1 MKYDVFISYS
11 RKDYVDA
18 NKQVIPGNIV
28 SQIKALFDKNGISY
42 WFDEEGIYSGDAFA
56 RVIARNIKA
65 SKMLLFISTANSNQS
80 QWTSDEIAVAREYGK
95 KIIPFRY
102 DQSHYNEDVI
112 IYIAR
117 LDYIDYLANPKV
129 ALNRLLSSVKEFLQT
144 ESQKEIEKKRAE
156 EQRIMEEQLRQERA
170 KRVEVI
176 DSTIAKHN
184 EELKSVDQHIIDCE
198 KSLLEL
204 KYRRDRLNV
213 TLKELKDER
222 LALLSFLSKPG
233 ALKEKKVVVP
243 EPTPDPVP
251 EIEPT
256 TYKVGDF
263 YDDGKKQGVVFDVSD
278 DGKHGKIISLDVTAL
293 RWCSKLDSKSI
304 GVTSKSDGQ
313 SNTDIVMSRNDY
325 KNYPAFVWCREQGED
340 WYLPSKNELLSL
352 YHVKNQINKLL
363 RDRCKEMINDNWYW
377 SSTERGYCAWF
388 VDMNNGSTYNGNKFG
403 NYYVRAVSAF

>member
-1 MKYDVFISYS
+1 MKKYDIFISYS
-11 RKDYVDA
+11 RKDNNTA
-18 NKQVIPGNIV
+18 KQICSVLENYARHYKFEYFFDQDDIICRDEYLKRI
-28 SQIKALFDKNGISY
+28 SSAISESKAMLFI
-42 WFDEEGIYSGDAFA
+42 
-56 RVIARNIKA
+56 A
-65 SKMLLFISTANSNQS
+65 SKNSYKSEFCAKELLFADKRGVRIHQYRIDDAEIPLDIDMLLGTHQYREAKSTSIENF
-80 QWTSDEIAVAREYGK
+80 VRE
-95 KIIPFRY
+95 
-102 DQSHYNEDVI
+102 V
-112 IYIAR
+112 
-117 LDYIDYLANPKV
+117 LAD
-129 ALNRLLSSVKEFLQT
+129 LLRCTIESLSSLKE
-144 ESQKEIEKKRAE
+144 KERVEYER
-156 EQRIMEEQLRQERA
+156 RREEQLRQERA

-222 LALLSFLSKPG
+222 FALLSFLSKPG
-233 ALKEKKVVVP
+233 ALEEEKVVVP

-293 RWCSKLDSKSI
+293 RWCTLDGKSI

-313 SNTDIVMSRNDY
+313 SNTDIVMSRSDY

-340 WYLPSKNELLSL
+340 WYLPSKDELLSL

-377 SSTERGYCAWF
+377 SSTERGLCAWF
-388 VDMNNGSTYNGNKFG
+388 VDMNNGGTYNGNKFG